1 MNSEMVSVF
10 VMTVKS
16 PFNIHTRFFPHLMFN
31 SSSGTSD
38 RTHGFPPLKMFSV
51 YCSNLF
57 LLKINIKLGLYCTCF
72 QAQAN
77 VGSST
82 LNNVI
87 SSLKCLSSLLNSKC
101 KITDEMIGPLEAV
114 FVLADR

>member
-1 MNSEMVSVF
+1 MVYSMGVQ
-10 VMTVKS
+10 
-16 PFNIHTRFFPHLMFN
+16 
-31 SSSGTSD
+31 
-38 RTHGFPPLKMFSV
+38 
-51 YCSNLF
+51 
-57 LLKINIKLGLYCTCF
+57 LLLWAGLCCL

-87 SSLKCLSSLLNSKC
+87 SSLKCLSNLLNSKC